1 MTIAQFTIDLM
12 KTAIYW
18 VNQEGIIEY
27 ANKSAYTSLAYH
39 PLELIGLPISTI
51 DPKINLS
58 IWEKHWQHIKS
69 NQTADLETEHFTKN
83 GKSIPL
89 KVNAYYAALDDKEYV
104 ILRTKDLTIASRY
117 QQLFEVTEQVAKIGA
132 WDWNLETNEVLN
144 TKEIYRIYDLE
155 PSDLLNPEIGF
166 KGFNGEDLKLLEDAF
181 QATREQKIPF
191 DLTLNFKSV
200 KGVKKVVYLS
210 ATPKIF
216 NNKVIKIQG
225 IMQDVTALKR
235 LERHSYL
242 KDMTIDTMGEMVFW
256 TRLDGSFMFVNN
268 SVIQNLGFSKEEFSK
283 MHVWDIVLDYP
294 REKWIANAAKLKEK
308 GRGRF
313 ETIHQ
318 RKDGTTYPTD
328 TELTY
333 LQFQGKEYICA
344 VVRNEEATKDYQ
356 ERLKLIEFTIEQA
369 GDMIFWLTDKGEY
382 EYVNKKVCESYGYT
396 EQELLKMS
404 VYDLAKDFDAKDWKP
419 LWESLQKQKH
429 LVLLTTHYK
438 KDGTP
443 IDVEI
448 SANLIEYQGKSLC
461 CSFVRDVTKKNK
473 IEQQNQLTIQTI
485 NQAEDIIL
493 WTRLDGS
500 LIYFNNAVQKQLG
513 YTKEEF
519 FNIKSGDLVANY
531 QEEGKKAYRNKLETD
546 NSFIGECVLIRKDGT
561 QLIAELKS
569 SVIEYQ
575 NEQINCSI
583 FRDITNRKNREL
595 ELEKLLEE
603 NTALKDA
610 LQAENTYLNQELS
623 LNHNFDD
630 IISTS
635 PKYKTI
641 LSSIE
646 EVADTDATVLIHGE
660 TGTGKELLAR
670 AVHQLSN
677 RSDQQLVK
685 INCAALPEN
694 LIESELFGHERGAF
708 TGAVT
713 RKIGRFEIAN
723 NATLFLDEIGEL
735 PIDLQ
740 PKLLRVLQEGEFSRL
755 GSNKT
760 IKTDV
765 RIIAA
770 TNRDLPLMVK
780 EGTFRED
787 LYYRLNVYPIKN
799 IPLRERKEDIPL
811 LVKYFLKKFND
822 RIGRNVTK
830 VSARSLAKLQRYDY
844 PGNIREL
851 ENVIER
857 AVITSKAQTLDLSQ
871 WKTDTKKVP
880 VKKKPFLTYEQM
892 ERQHL
897 INALQKANWKV
908 SGKGSAAELLGL
920 NAKTLD
926 SKMRKLKIKRKD
938 FMIQEKDD

>member
-1 MTIAQFTIDLM
+1 MTTAQFTIDLM

-27 ANKSAYTSLAYH
+27 ANKSAYSSLAYH
-39 PLELIGLPISTI
+39 PLELIGLPITTI
-51 DPKINLS
+51 DPKISLS
-58 IWEKHWQHIKS
+58 IWKKYWQHIKS
-69 NQTADLETEHFTKN
+69 NQTTELETEHFTKD
-83 GKSIPL
+83 GKSVPL
-89 KVNAYYAALDDKEYV
+89 KINVHYVDLDDKEYI
-104 ILRTKDLTIASRY
+104 ILRSKDLTIASRY
-117 QQLFEVTEQVAKIGA
+117 QQLFEVTEKVAKIGA
-132 WDWNLETNEVLN
+132 WDWNLETNKVLN

-155 PSDLLNPEIGF
+155 PNELLNPEIGF
-166 KGFNGEDLKLLEDAF
+166 KGFDGEELKLLEDAF
-181 QATREQKIPF
+181 EATREEKIPF

-200 KGVKKVVYLS
+200 KGVEKIIYIS

-225 IMQDVTALKR
+225 IMQDVTAIKR

-242 KDMTIDTMGEMVFW
+242 KDMTIDTMGDLVFW
-256 TRLDGSFMFVNN
+256 TRLDGSFFFVNN
-268 SVIQNLGFSKEEFSK
+268 SVIQNLGFSKEELLQ
-283 MHVWDIVLDYP
+283 MYVWDIVLDYP
-294 REKWIANAAKLKEK
+294 KEKWIANTEKLKEK
-308 GRGRF
+308 GRSRF
-313 ETIHQ
+313 ETTHR

-333 LQFQGKEYICA
+333 LEFEGREYVCA
-344 VVRNEEATKDYQ
+344 VVRNEEATKEYE

-369 GDMIFWLTDKGEY
+369 RDMIFWLNEKGEY
-382 EYVNKKVCESYGYT
+382 VYVNKKVCETYGYT
-396 EQELLKMS
+396 EEELLKMG
-404 VYDLAKDFDAKDWKP
+404 VYDLSKGFEAKDWKP
-419 LWESLQKQKH
+419 LWKALKQKKH
-429 LVLLTTHYK
+429 LVLFPTHYK
-438 KDGTP
+438 KDGTAVE
-443 IDVEI
+443 VEI
-448 SANLIEYQGKSLC
+448 SANYIEYQGKSLC

-473 IEQQNQLTIQTI
+473 IEQQNQLTTQTI

-513 YTKEEF
+513 YTEEEF
-519 FNIKSGDLVANY
+519 FNIKSSDLIANY
-531 QEEGKKAYRNKLETD
+531 KEEGRTAYRDKLKTE
-546 NSFIGECVLIRKDGT
+546 NSFIGECVLIRKDGS
-561 QLIAELKS
+561 QVIAELKS
-569 SVIEYQ
+569 SVIDYQ

-583 FRDITNRKNREL
+583 FRDITHRKTREQK
-595 ELEKLLEE
+595 LEKLLEE

-635 PKYKTI
+635 PKYKII

-646 EVADTDATVLIHGE
+646 EVADTDATVLIYGE

-708 TGAVT
+708 TGAVSG
-713 RKIGRFEIAN
+713 KIGRFELAN

-760 IKTDV
+760 IKTNV

-770 TNRDLPLMVK
+770 TNRDLPLMVS

-811 LVKYFLKKFND
+811 LVKFFLKKFND
-822 RIGRNVTK
+822 RIGRKVTK
-830 VSARSLAKLQRYDY
+830 VSARSLAKLQSYDY

-851 ENVIER
+851 ENIIER
-857 AVITSKAQTLDLSQ
+857 AVITSKAHTLDLSQ
-871 WKTDTKKVP
+871 WKPDTKKDI
-880 VKKKPFLTYEQM
+880 KKKASFLTYEQM
-892 ERQHL
+892 EREHI

-908 SGKGSAAELLGL
+908 SGKGSAAELLEL
-920 NAKTLD
+920 NSKTLD

-938 FMIQEKDD
+938 FMIQEENS